1 MAPIG
6 LRPAGEREARLR
18 LPAKPDGL
26 QREARTGGAVRRA
39 HHVPACRVG
48 HRAAAVRRPPAVLRV
63 HPAVVH
69 EVEAR
74 RRRRAFELR
83 AVEVY
88 AARRVLQ
95 PQLSPFWTARCD
107 LSLPIFS
114 YCTNCLKGA
123 LVCWHNNL
131 QFALNN
137 ILLVFPPSLF
147 RLYFFPP
154 TILDPIAIDN
164 SETVHVRLNII

>member
-26 QREARTGGAVRRA
+26 QREAQAGGAARHT

-48 HRAAAVRRPPAVLRV
+48 HIAAAVRRPPAALRV

-95 PQLSPFWTARCD
+95 PQLPPFWTARCD
-107 LSLPIFS
+107 LTPPHILILHQLPQGCS
-114 YCTNCLKGA
+114 RVLA
-123 LVCWHNNL
+123 
-131 QFALNN
+131 
-137 ILLVFPPSLF
+137 
-147 RLYFFPP
+147 
-154 TILDPIAIDN
+154 
-164 SETVHVRLNII
+164 